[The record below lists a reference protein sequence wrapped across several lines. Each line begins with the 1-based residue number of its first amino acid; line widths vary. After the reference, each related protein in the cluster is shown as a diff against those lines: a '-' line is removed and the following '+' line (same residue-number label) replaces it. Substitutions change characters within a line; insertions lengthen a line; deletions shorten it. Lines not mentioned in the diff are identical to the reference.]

1 MNPVI
6 AKYDQSLSQEV
17 LVNTYFCSEFEKKKR
32 GRVISFSDNNV
43 LSGPSETGENFQQE
57 ESSALRSTEVGA
69 VWPVGFKE
77 IL

>member
-1 MNPVI
+1 MNPVT

-17 LVNTYFCSEFEKKKR
+17 LVNTCFCSEFEKKS

-69 VWPVGFKE
+69 V
-77 IL
+77 